1 MACAGGLRCDKP
13 FRAKTVPDCGAR
25 IVLKLPFAGVAEL
38 VDARDLGSRDE
49 SRGGS
54 SPSARTTPRVKAKR
68 RTPTPII
75 PMRSG
80 AARSPR
86 TEVGSM
92 QVTETLS
99 EGLKR
104 EFKVVVPAAELDA
117 KVKTRLEELKDR
129 VRINGF
135 RPGKVPVAHLKRVYG
150 RSAMAEV
157 IEATVRD
164 TNNQIVSERGFKL
177 AADPKVTLPTE
188 QDAIEKLI
196 SGESDL
202 DYTMAVEIVP
212 PIKLADFKTLKLTK
226 LTSDVTDAEIDEA
239 LARIAEQ
246 NKPYSAK
253 LEGGKAA
260 KDDRVI
266 ISFAGTIGG
275 EPFEGG
281 SGDDSAVLIG
291 SNTFIPGFE
300 DQLIGIA
307 AGETRTLKVKF
318 PEHYQAANLAG
329 KDAEFVVAAKS
340 IETPGS
346 VTLNDEFAKSLG
358 LESLAKLR
366 EAVKDRIA
374 REHVAASRQKVK
386 RALLDQLDTAHKFEP
401 PPSLVEEEFERVW
414 KSVLGEMENEKK
426 TFADEDTTEEKAK
439 AEYRAIAERRVRLG
453 LVLAE
458 IGEKNS
464 ITVTEDELNRAIMEH
479 VRQFPGQEQRV
490 WDYYRQNPQAVA
502 SIRAPLYEEKVVDF
516 LLELANVTEKKVSRD
531 ELYKEDEP
539 AAA

>member
-1 MACAGGLRCDKP
+1 
-13 FRAKTVPDCGAR
+13 
-25 IVLKLPFAGVAEL
+25 
-38 VDARDLGSRDE
+38 
-49 SRGGS
+49 
-54 SPSARTTPRVKAKR
+54 
-68 RTPTPII
+68 
-75 PMRSG
+75 
-80 AARSPR
+80 
-86 TEVGSM
+86 M

-117 KVKTRLEELKDR
+117 KVNARLNELKDR

-188 QDAIEKLI
+188 QEAIEKLI
-196 SGESDL
+196 AGQSDL

-212 PIKLADFKTLKLTK
+212 PIALADFKTIKLTK
-226 LTSDVTDAEIDEA
+226 LTSEVADTEVDEA
-239 LARIAEQ
+239 VARIGEQ

-253 LEGGKAA
+253 AEGEKAA
-260 KDDRVI
+260 AGDRVV
-266 ISFAGTIGG
+266 ISFAGTIDGT
-275 EPFEGG
+275 PFEGG
-281 SGDDSAVLIG
+281 SGDNSAVLIG

-307 AGETRTLKVKF
+307 TGETRTLKVTF
-318 PEHYQAANLAG
+318 PAHYQAEHLAG
-329 KDAEFVVAAKS
+329 KDAEFVVTAKS
-340 IETPGS
+340 IETPGT
-346 VTLNDEFAKSLG
+346 VTVDDEFAKSLG

-366 EAVKDRIA
+366 EAVKDRITRDYA
-374 REHVAASRQKVK
+374 AASRQKLK
-386 RALLDQLDTAHKFEP
+386 RALLDELDARHKFEP
-401 PPSLVEEEFERVW
+401 PPSLVEEEFDRVW
-414 KSVLGEMENEKK
+414 KSVLAEMENEKK
-426 TFADEDTTEEKAK
+426 TFADEGTTEDKAK

-464 ITVTEDELNRAIMEH
+464 ITVSDDEMNRAVMDH

-502 SIRAPLYEEKVVDF
+502 SLRAPIYEEKVVDF
-516 LLELANVTEKKVSRD
+516 LVELADVTEKKVTRE
-531 ELYKEDEP
+531 ELFKEDDTNV
-539 AAA
+539 A